1 MTVLQLVTKTKVDSE
16 SRIIAVAMFGNF
28 PVVMYHDSLTGYFII
43 DNQRDLAQADIQAF
57 ADLVFP
63 ITRCQHEYDCCG
75 HTYLQCNTV
84 QWTTEDDDYFGYWK
98 ITSNYIQN
106 I

>member
-1 MTVLQLVTKTKVDSE
+1 MSTLQIVTKTKVDAE
-16 SRIIAVAMFGNF
+16 SRIIAVALIGNF
-28 PVVMYHDSLTGYFII
+28 PVVMHHHIDTGYFIL
-43 DNQRDLAQADIQAF
+43 NYRDLAQADIQAF

-75 HTYLQCNTV
+75 HTYLQSNTV